1 MSQHRFMQRVFNPL
15 VASCVVALVCAIS
28 STAVE
33 PSSLKFV
40 ETIPL
45 KGPEGRL
52 DHLALDAK
60 NARLFVANMANSSL
74 DIVDLKAGKLV
85 KQIPD
90 QKKIQGIAYVPDLD
104 RIFVGNGED
113 GVCNVFD
120 GKDYKILKAI
130 KLLDADNV
138 RYDSRTNRI
147 YVAHAE
153 NALAVIDPKSYE
165 VKADIKLPAS
175 PESFLLDSANG
186 RLYLNT
192 PSPGQVVVIDMEKN
206 KIIETFPLKLAGDSF
221 PLAMDRAN
229 HRLFVG
235 CRKKPKVV
243 VLDSQSGKEITS
255 VDIPGDL
262 DDLFF
267 DAKRKKIYASCGEGF
282 LTVIKQLDE
291 DRYEVQE
298 KIPTT
303 KLARTS
309 LFDPETGRLYLVMPR
324 QKGKEGPEVRVY
336 QALP

>member
-1 MSQHRFMQRVFNPL
+1 MKQVRFTKSRWWALGNSFFFAL
-15 VASCVVALVCAIS
+15 LCVIPSAA
-28 STAVE
+28 AE
-33 PSSLKFV
+33 PTSLKLV

-60 NARLFVANMANSSL
+60 NARLFVANMANGSL
-74 DIVDLKAGKLV
+74 DIVDLKAGKLI
-85 KQIPD
+85 KQVPD

-104 RIFVGNGED
+104 RIFVGNGDD

-120 GKDYKILKAI
+120 GKEYKLLKAI
-130 KLLDADNV
+130 KLPDADNV
-138 RYDSRTNRI
+138 RYDARTNRI

-153 NALAVIDPKSYE
+153 NALAVIDPKNYE

-175 PESFLLDSANG
+175 PESFLLDSDNG

-192 PSPGQVVVIDMEKN
+192 PSLSQVVVIEIEKN
-206 KIIETFPLKLAGDSF
+206 KVIETFPLNLAGDNF

-235 CRKKPKVV
+235 CRNKPKVV
-243 VLDSQSGKEITS
+243 VLDSKSGKEITS

-282 LTVIKQLDE
+282 LTVIRQLDE

-309 LFDPETGRLYLVMPR
+309 LFDPESGRLYVVMPR
-324 QKGKEGPEVRVY
+324 HKDKEGPEVRVY